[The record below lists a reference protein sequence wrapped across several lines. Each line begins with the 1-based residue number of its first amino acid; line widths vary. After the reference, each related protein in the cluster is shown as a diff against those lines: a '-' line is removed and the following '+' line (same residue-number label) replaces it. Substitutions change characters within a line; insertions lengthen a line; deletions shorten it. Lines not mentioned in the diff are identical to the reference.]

1 MQVNTTSLNI
11 LMKFEDKYGCYTL
24 FSRVNDLSKINNA
37 NIDITVGLSNSL
49 ISTITKQEI
58 ENYDYILIIFDMDS
72 TSNNS
77 LTSKELMAQ
86 IKQLSSYKNIV
97 LIPVLFC
104 YESLILY
111 DDNIKAV
118 LQDIQTNGEKYRTRS
133 ELFVKEVLRY
143 YNLIDEPENLYNIDK
158 TITELK
164 KYMEQLTGNT
174 IDKKWYPQKIHTLVY
189 EGIMHAIFKYNNID
203 VYTGTQNSTE
213 RNKKSKIFSKNEDKL
228 FNELS
233 KYNIF
238 DFEAWIKSIQENT
251 KLNEEFANILK
262 LDDAIQNLNENTFD
276 KKKEYISIKLD
287 MYNKHIKGEI
297 KLIELLTELEYTK
310 YMLNIKKVGYK
321 QIANSMEIR
330 SLIQNKIASI
340 IDNKSTK

>member
-24 FSRVNDLSKINNA
+24 FNRVNDISKIDNA
-37 NIDITVGLSNSL
+37 NIDIIAGLSNSL

-72 TSNNS
+72 TSNES
-77 LTSKELMAQ
+77 LTSKELMTQ
-86 IKQLSSYKNIV
+86 VEQLYNYENII

-111 DDNIKAV
+111 DNNIKAV
-118 LQDIQTNGEKYRTRS
+118 LQDIQNNKEKYRTRS

-143 YNLIDEPENLYNIDK
+143 YNLIDEPENLYNIDT
-158 TITELK
+158 TITKLK
-164 KYMEQLTGNT
+164 KYMEQLTGHT

-189 EGIMHAIFKYNNID
+189 EGIMHAIFKYSNID
-203 VYTGTQNSTE
+203 VYADTQNSTE

-238 DFEAWIKSIQENT
+238 GFEAWIKSIQENT
-251 KLNEEFANILK
+251 KLNEEFAK
-262 LDDAIQNLNENTFD
+262 LLRLDKEIQNLEKITFD
-276 KKKEYISIKLD
+276 KMKYYICYKLD
-287 MYNKHIKGEI
+287 IYNRHIKGEI
-297 KLIELLTELEYTK
+297 QLEELIINLEYVK
-310 YMLNIKKVGYK
+310 YKLNMKEVGYA
-321 QIANSMEIR
+321 QMTESMKMR
-330 SLIQNKIASI
+330 SLIKR
-340 IDNKSTK
+340 